1 MIGFPKN
8 WHATSIAPVQPA
20 IDEIEPSAI
29 RMIGT
34 RIGASALKPFGSF
47 PYSATNS
54 SYVLV
59 TSELSVTSSA
69 LLTFFPI
76 YLAYIRPA
84 IRGKIEHTTPSPI
97 TSNRLSPTPSV
108 LAAAIGPGVGGIN
121 TCEI

>member
-1 MIGFPKN
+1 MSSTPF
-8 WHATSIAPVQPA
+8 QPA

-34 RIGASALKPFGSF
+34 RIGANALNPLGSF

-59 TSELSVTSSA
+59 TSPLSVTSSA
-69 LLTFFPI
+69 LFTLFPI
-76 YLAYIRPA
+76 NLAYTRPA
-84 IRGKIEHTTPSPI
+84 IRGNIEHTTPSPI
-97 TSNRLSPTPSV
+97 TSKRLSPTPSV

-121 TCEI
+121 T